1 MSCNVSRLVLFRL
14 VGLFPGTGCGFP
26 NHSPLEG
33 IDFEAPGPPHVLRL
47 QLPLPSMGQL
57 LGRHVSYD
65 SSSHCPAQESS
76 GAATCSAAPGP
87 AAQPGVAPGP
97 LRALG
102 FEAQPRNPRF

>member
-26 NHSPLEG
+26 NRSPLEG
-33 IDFEAPGPPHVLRL
+33 IDFEAPGPPRVLRL

-57 LGRHVSYD
+57 WGRHMSYGF
-65 SSSHCPAQESS
+65 SSHCPAQESS
-76 GAATCSAAPGP
+76 GAATCPAAPAP
-87 AAQPGVAPGP
+87 ATQPGVAPGL